1 MKIGY
6 RTIKTAVGTGLSVFL
21 AHQLGL
27 QFYASAGII
36 TILCIQVTRKQ
47 SLLISF
53 ERLGACLLGI
63 LFSAVFFEGFG
74 YTPLTIMVMLLFLIP
89 AVVRLKVKEGFVTS
103 SVIILHIYTLQ
114 KVNFGIILN
123 ELELIAVGIG
133 VALLMNLHMPRAD
146 KELKALQEAIEENFA
161 KILREFSIYMR
172 VGESAWSG
180 KEMID
185 TAVLLH
191 RAKSLALQDVE
202 NQFLR
207 QEQVFYHYFDIR
219 DKQFALLESIL
230 PIVSSLNLQ
239 VPQGEHIA
247 DFLEK
252 LSANVHPGNTAH
264 LFLAE
269 LSEMREQ
276 IKQTPLPQTREE
288 FETRASLFFLL
299 NEIERYL
306 MIKYEYYR
314 PSSLQIERASE

>member
-6 RTIKTAVGTGLSVFL
+6 RTIKTAVGTALAIFI

-27 QFYASAGII
+27 QFYASAGIL

-47 SLLISF
+47 SLMISF

-63 LFSAVFFEGFG
+63 LFSAVFFEVIG
-74 YTPLTIMVMLLFLIP
+74 YTPLTIMIMLLFYIP
-89 AVVRLKVKEGFVTS
+89 LVVGLNVKEGFVSS

-114 KVNFGIILN
+114 KVDLPIILN
-123 ELELIAVGIG
+123 ELALIGIGIG
-133 VALLMNLHMPRAD
+133 VALLVNLHMPKAD
-146 KELKALQEAIEENFA
+146 KELKALQDAIEENMA
-161 KILREFSIYMR
+161 IILREYSIYMR
-172 VGESAWSG
+172 AGESAWSG
-180 KEMID
+180 KEMIE
-185 TAVLLH
+185 TAELLH
-191 RAKSLALQDVE
+191 QAKSLALQDVE

-207 QEQVFYHYFDIR
+207 QEHLYYHYFDMR
-219 DKQFALLESIL
+219 DKQFTLLERIL
-230 PIVSSLNLQ
+230 PIVSALNLQ

-247 DFLEK
+247 DFLEN

-276 IKQTPLPQTREE
+276 IKQTPLPKTREE
-288 FETRASLFFLL
+288 FEARASLFYLL

-306 MIKYEYYR
+306 LIKYEYHR
-314 PSSLQIERASE
+314 PSSLRAERMSE